1 MLNFYFCDVREIK
14 EAKRPE
20 LVSYLED
27 GWSIDI
33 DSSWKIEELRDCA
46 INLFAEEQYQLS
58 AFARWYN

>member
-27 GWSIDI
+27 AWAVDTDSTWSL
-33 DSSWKIEELRDCA
+33 EELRDCA
-46 INLFAEEQYQLS
+46 VNYFAEEEYQTNS
-58 AFARWYN
+58 FERWYN